1 MKYKSKRKKEKPGD
15 IQINLLSNDN
25 NYSTSLFRFGII
37 DITCICKSCRM
48 CCKTCCL
55 HFNETRMNGKMRGDE
70 IFFSFTTNV
79 KFENKLFIPSDPG
92 HYVYVV

>member
-1 MKYKSKRKKEKPGD
+1 MKYKNKRKKEKPGD

-48 CCKTCCL
+48 SCKTCCL